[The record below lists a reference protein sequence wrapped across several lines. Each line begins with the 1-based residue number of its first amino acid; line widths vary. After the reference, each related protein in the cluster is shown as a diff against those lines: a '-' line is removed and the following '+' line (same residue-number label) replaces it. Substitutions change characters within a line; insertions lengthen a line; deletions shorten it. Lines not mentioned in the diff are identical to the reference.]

1 MSLWLAGRTEKVKP
15 NLLSTYCMPG
25 TMKNTLLFLSYN
37 LNYIT
42 PILFNFQF
50 PLISILSLIL
60 NSLFS
65 VIYCFLSQLA
75 WVTHV
80 FMLVLEYFCLF
91 PYMFLKYFPTYDR
104 CPTNVDWIH
113 EWMNGLSRIILRESG
128 KFPSLWITLLFVP
141 FPPVE
146 QGEKGNKAQ
155 LEVRHY
161 PLESHGK
168 VVLVAV
174 EIIPILLQVFF

>member
-1 MSLWLAGRTEKVKP
+1 MIDAQQ
-15 NLLSTYCMPG
+15 M
-25 TMKNTLLFLSYN
+25 
-37 LNYIT
+37 
-42 PILFNFQF
+42 
-50 PLISILSLIL
+50 LI
-60 NSLFS
+60 
-65 VIYCFLSQLA
+65 
-75 WVTHV
+75 
-80 FMLVLEYFCLF
+80 EY
-91 PYMFLKYFPTYDR
+91 M
-104 CPTNVDWIH
+104 N

-155 LEVRHY
+155 LKVRHY